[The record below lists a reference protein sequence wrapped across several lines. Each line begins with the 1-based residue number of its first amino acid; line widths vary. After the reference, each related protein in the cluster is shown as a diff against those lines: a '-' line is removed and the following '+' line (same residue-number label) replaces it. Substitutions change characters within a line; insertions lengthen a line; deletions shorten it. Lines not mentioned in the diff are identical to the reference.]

1 MDMKAIRILKFVLI
15 FAVTSVAISVQGQR
29 VKYKDLYPRLTGL
42 DEDKAITVL
51 NEYLFNDRDH
61 PNANL
66 RLALLYA
73 RKYKETDVLKEH
85 LRALGYAKRTK
96 LMFVKARAL
105 VDEKEVKKNK
115 DYFTNVI
122 DTIFEKKVDFS
133 LIANRMNNEYFY
145 VNAFLEKLPPIYY
158 NFTKSVISYDRAKI
172 LYDGIIRK
180 YRSMKE
186 LYLLFD
192 ESLDQQLSALKQS
205 YDSTLIY
212 LNNYRALTKE
222 YNIGYNQVYVVR
234 KIKTYRLDG
243 LITQPNFL
251 VEQIELWNYGQWVDD
266 IHSMM
271 GSAITDLRKDLANN
285 ENLLNKS
292 LATISQS
299 NILEATGFVKVDK
312 ELIFNLNKYDY
323 LNPLVPLL
331 QYKQN
336 KQDFILKERYLN
348 SLDTSSTMGLNGRLT
363 YFTEMLYETKAA
375 DSSLS
380 EIKKRINKE
389 QIKRHEDFLKNYY
402 NGVEGL
408 ENYLSAEKS
417 YIKNL
422 FTSVVEKVR
431 TSVIPELKTSDSL
444 KNKIQYKRQALP
456 LYVVDNPY
464 NSILINEFRTTHV
477 KLNSDNSMYIAG
489 VNILDKKI
497 NNVEVFVAKI
507 SPGKKIEWI
516 KNYDV
521 EIDSVGA
528 DANHKVGAM
537 EVTKEGCVLVINSF
551 GFDSATVVNSFV
563 YLDEKGS
570 EIITKRLENDLF
582 PRFINYDES
591 SSSFV
596 LTFWGEELDTSI
608 EEKYYMTAINLTSGG
623 EQLWTS
629 QFSLA
634 GQINNVI
641 NLHDGYAFF
650 GNFTYL
656 KDQEGKEYKVNVG
669 EGSTNPFLAKID
681 FKGNVKKVMPISWN
695 TSLYFTDLY
704 KVNDKNISL
713 FGELGNLYQEQVS
726 SNPFFIITNSDFEI
740 IYSSLE

>member
-85 LRALGYAKRTK
+85 FAKRTK
-96 LMFVKARAL
+96 LMFVKAMAL

-172 LYDGIIRK
+172 LYHGIIRK
-180 YRSMKE
+180 YRNMKE

-192 ESLDQQLSALKQS
+192 ESLDQQLIALKQS

-271 GSAITDLRKDLANN
+271 GSAIADLRKDLANN

-292 LATISQS
+292 LANISQS

-348 SLDTSSTMGLNGRLT
+348 SLDTSSTIGLNGRLT

-422 FTSVVEKVR
+422 FTSVVEKIR

-444 KNKIQYKRQALP
+444 KSKIQYKRQALP

-521 EIDSVGA
+521 EIDSAGA

-537 EVTKEGCVLVINSF
+537 EVTKEGCVVVINSF

-582 PRFINYDES
+582 PRFINYDEN

-656 KDQEGKEYKVNVG
+656 KDHEGKEYKVNVG
-669 EGSTNPFLAKID
+669 EGSTNPFMAKID
-681 FKGNVKKVMPISWN
+681 FKGNVKKVMPISRN

-726 SNPFFIITNSDFEI
+726 SNPFFIITNSKLEI

>member
-1 MDMKAIRILKFVLI
+1 MDMKAMRILKFVLI
-15 FAVTSVAISVQGQR
+15 FAVTSVVISVQGQR

-85 LRALGYAKRTK
+85 LRALEYAKRTK
-96 LMFVKARAL
+96 LMFVKAKAL

-115 DYFTNVI
+115 NYFTNVI
-122 DTIFEKKVDFS
+122 DTIFEKKIDFS

-145 VNAFLEKLPPIYY
+145 VNAFLEKLPPIYD
-158 NFTKSVISYDRAKI
+158 NFTKSVISYNRAKI

-271 GSAITDLRKDLANN
+271 SSAIADLRKDLANN

-299 NILEATGFVKVDK
+299 NTLEATGFVKVDK

-336 KQDFILKERYLN
+336 KQDFILKERFLN
-348 SLDTSSTMGLNGRLT
+348 SLDTLSTIGLNGRLT

-389 QIKRHEDFLKNYY
+389 QIKRHEDFLKKYY

-408 ENYLSAEKS
+408 ENYLSAEKN

-444 KNKIQYKRQALP
+444 KSKIQYKRHALP

-521 EIDSVGA
+521 EIDSAGA

-570 EIITKRLENDLF
+570 EIITKRLETDFF
-582 PRFINYDES
+582 PRFINYDEN

-596 LTFWGEELDTSI
+596 LTFWGEELNTSI

-629 QFSLA
+629 QFSMA

-669 EGSTNPFLAKID
+669 EGSTNPFMAKID
-681 FKGNVKKVMPISWN
+681 FKGNVKKVMPISRN

-726 SNPFFIITNSDFEI
+726 SNPFFIITNSKLEI
-740 IYSSLE
+740 IYSSLD